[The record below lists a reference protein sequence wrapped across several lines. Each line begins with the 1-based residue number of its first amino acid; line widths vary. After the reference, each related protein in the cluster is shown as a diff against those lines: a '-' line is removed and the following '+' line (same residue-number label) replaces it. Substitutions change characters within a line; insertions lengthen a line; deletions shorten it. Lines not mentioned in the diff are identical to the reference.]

1 MDPTYWREVPASHLT
16 GDIYGSG
23 ARLEDP
29 GVRAEHF
36 SRDRGGCGRPEA
48 DCGMLEEQ
56 EEGDMGS
63 ALPEWGDEAGEV
75 TVGIQATPHGPY
87 Y

>member
-1 MDPTYWREVPASHLT
+1 MGKQWQTL
-16 GDIYGSG
+16 IFG
-23 ARLEDP
+23 APKSLQI
-29 GVRAEHF
+29 VTA
-36 SRDRGGCGRPEA
+36 RDRGGCGRPEA

-75 TVGIQATPHGPY
+75 MVGIQATPHGPY